1 MWIRLKC
8 RAGWLLRLKFS
19 DNLLA
24 EMFSLHQDG
33 GGRSISSRRQHR
45 ERAYLR
51 RDWEEQASLRRE
63 GGRKEGGRE
72 AVFATQHFFKSSCYK
87 NHFFFFFQ
95 WRFFIRTTG
104 TAESSTDWWPIP
116 DVLLRATT
124 ALSVPSRLEVFLFSL
139 WRPEGLSL
147 SHSVAE
153 Q

>member
-63 GGRKEGGRE
+63 RGKL
-72 AVFATQHFFKSSCYK
+72 FLQHSISLSLPAIRITF
-87 NHFFFFFQ
+87 FFFFFQ

-147 SHSVAE
+147 LHSVAE